1 MKFASAC
8 CWNILFVQQQQNV
21 TNRQRRYVNQ
31 HDWTQGV
38 EDRRGTWFP
47 YLKGVEVPGRT
58 SHDRLRT
65 PFPNKKNILGCTF
78 VLHDKS
84 KYMGPRSGRCPFLEI
99 AKRLSASEVSV
110 TENTSLVSV
119 ANVLR
124 VALNDSSLLTETDRL
139 KLKRVHEGPNS
150 VINRKRLGKMTGVLN
165 VEGPSPGGPS
175 GLTSSA

>member
-1 MKFASAC
+1 M
-8 CWNILFVQQQQNV
+8 
-21 TNRQRRYVNQ
+21 
-31 HDWTQGV
+31 
-38 EDRRGTWFP
+38 
-47 YLKGVEVPGRT
+47 
-58 SHDRLRT
+58 
-65 PFPNKKNILGCTF
+65 
-78 VLHDKS
+78 HDKS

-99 AKRLSASEVSV
+99 AKRLSASE
-110 TENTSLVSV
+110 VSV